1 MKGKKKKRKTLQN
14 VVVVVVVANV
24 VGVAVVQ
31 AENINRCLL
40 VAVALY

>member
-1 MKGKKKKRKTLQN
+1 MKGKKQKNITK
-14 VVVVVVVANV
+14 VVVVADV